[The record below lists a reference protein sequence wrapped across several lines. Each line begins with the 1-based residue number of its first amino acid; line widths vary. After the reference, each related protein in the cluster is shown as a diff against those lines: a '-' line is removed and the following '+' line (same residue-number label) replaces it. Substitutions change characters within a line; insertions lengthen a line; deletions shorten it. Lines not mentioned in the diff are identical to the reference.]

1 MRWFDPDS
9 TRLARRISLGAAALA
24 ALTGCAS
31 FSPDGGFAPIQ
42 QTAQTHLD
50 KQVRWA
56 RTAEQRSEL
65 DARVAELLAQ
75 PLTADAAVQVA
86 LFNNR
91 ELQAAFFELGVS
103 EAELVQ
109 AGRLPNP
116 GFSFGALARG
126 SEREVERGV
135 HFNLA
140 RLITLPANRRLE
152 TARFESVQRQVAA
165 QMLGLAA
172 EVRKAWVM
180 AVAADESVRYMARVR
195 DAADASAELARRM
208 AAAGNWNT
216 LNQAR
221 EQSFAADA
229 VLNVARALR
238 AQVAARER
246 LTRLLGLWG
255 GQTTFALPERL
266 PDMPAQAQE
275 SPNIEQRAMNSRL
288 DVQAARL
295 DAQAMARNLG
305 LNRTTRFINVF
316 ELGAVRNSSNEEP
329 TQRGYE
335 ISVELPLFDWGEARI
350 ARAEALY
357 MQSVNRAAQVA
368 IDARSQVR
376 EAYLGYRN
384 AFDVARHQ
392 FDVVLPLRRRIS
404 DETLLRYNGMLI
416 GVFELLAD
424 TKQQIGAVNAGIEA
438 LRDFWLAEAD
448 LQMAMLGKPS
458 MATVS
463 GPRSTEPSAAAAH

>member
-1 MRWFDPDS
+1 V
-9 TRLARRISLGAAALA
+9 LLHAGALA
-24 ALTGCAS
+24 ALAGCAS

-42 QTAQTHLD
+42 QAAQAHLD
-50 KQVRWA
+50 KQVVWA
-56 RTAEQRSEL
+56 RTPEQRGEL

-75 PLTADAAVQVA
+75 ALTADAAVQIA

-91 ELQAAFFELGVS
+91 ELQAAYFELGVS
-103 EAELVQ
+103 EADLVQ

-116 GFSFGALARG
+116 GFSFGALTRG
-126 SEREVERGV
+126 GEREIERGV

-140 RLITLPANRRLE
+140 RLITLPAGRRLE
-152 TARFESVQRQVAA
+152 SARFEIVQGQLTL
-165 QMLGLAA
+165 QMLGVAA
-172 EVRKAWVM
+172 DVRKAWVT
-180 AVAADESVRYMARVR
+180 AVAADETVRYMAKVR
-195 DAADASAELARRM
+195 AAADASAELARRM
-208 AAAGNWNT
+208 AAAGNWNS

-229 VLNVARALR
+229 ALNVARAQR

-255 GQTTFALPERL
+255 EQTAYRLPERL
-266 PDMPAQAQE
+266 PDLPAQARDA
-275 SPNIEQRAMNSRL
+275 PDIEARALASRL
-288 DVQAARL
+288 DVQAARR
-295 DAQAMARNLG
+295 DAEALARKLG
-305 LNRTTRFINVF
+305 LTRSTRFVNVL
-316 ELGAVRNSSNEEP
+316 EIGAVRNSSNELP
-329 TQRGYE
+329 TQRGVE
-335 ISVELPLFDWGEARI
+335 VSVELPLFDWGEARV

-392 FDVVLPLRRRIS
+392 FEVVLPLRKRIS

-424 TKQQIGAVNAGIEA
+424 TKQQIGAVNTGIEA

-458 MATVS
+458 LGVAS

>member
-1 MRWFDPDS
+1 MRWIDLDAL
-9 TRLARRISLGAAALA
+9 RALLGAGALA
-24 ALTGCAS
+24 ALAGCAG
-31 FSPDGGFAPIQ
+31 FSPDGGFTPIQ
-42 QTAQTHLD
+42 KAAQAHLD
-50 KQVRWA
+50 KQVDWA
-56 RTAEQRSEL
+56 HTPEQRGEL
-65 DARVAELLAQ
+65 DARVAELLIR

-126 SEREVERGV
+126 SEREVERGA

-140 RLITLPANRRLE
+140 RLIALPASRRLE
-152 TARFESVQRQVAA
+152 SARFESVQRRITA

-172 EVRKAWVM
+172 DVRKAWVM
-180 AVAADESVRYMARVR
+180 ALAADESVRYTAKVR
-195 DAADASAELARRM
+195 AAADASAELARRM

-216 LNQAR
+216 LDQAR

-229 VLNVARALR
+229 AQGVARAQR
-238 AQVAARER
+238 AQVMARER

-255 GQTTFALPERL
+255 EQTAFRLPERL
-266 PDMPAQAQE
+266 PDLPKQPQDT
-275 SPNIEQRAMNSRL
+275 PDVEQRALASRL

-295 DAQAMARNLG
+295 DTEALARSLG
-305 LNRTTRFINVF
+305 LTRSTRFVNVL
-316 ELGAVRNSSNEEP
+316 ELGAVRNSSNELP
-329 TQRGYE
+329 TQRGVE
-335 ISVELPLFDWGEARI
+335 VSVELPLFDWGEARI

-357 MQSVNRAAQVA
+357 MQSVNRTAQVA
-368 IDARSQVR
+368 VDARSQVR

-392 FDVVLPLRRRIS
+392 FEVVLPLRRRIS

-424 TKQQIGAVNAGIEA
+424 TKQQIAAVNNGIEA

-458 MATVS
+458 MSIAS
-463 GPRSTEPSAAAAH
+463 GPRATEAAAGAAH